1 VTGRNKTTSADM
13 PAPTP
18 PAPIP
23 FVRDLEIEY
32 GRVDAVSP
40 LVRRVV
46 AKNPSKF
53 TYLGTGTYLV
63 GHGEVAVIDPG
74 PAIDEHVAAI
84 IGALQPGERITHVL
98 VTHTHSDHSPGAALL
113 RSLGIDAPT
122 YGFGPHGEVPPD
134 DESDRIVFGDP
145 EADWSDEKVKAA
157 KDKAERAAKGEP
169 EPRHDE
175 LREGADTDFVPDIV
189 LRHGDVVNGG
199 VVNSGGWTIEAV
211 HTPGHTSNHLCFA
224 LREERA
230 LFPGDH
236 VMGWSTSVIGPPDG
250 SLRQYLAS
258 LRLLLDRDDT
268 IYWPTHGPAITN
280 PHELVRG
287 FLAHREFRNNQ
298 IVYELGHGA
307 DTIAELVR
315 RIYAAVNKK
324 LWLPAAASTYAA
336 LIALIEDGRVVTDGA
351 APRRTGVYR
360 AAP

>member
-1 VTGRNKTTSADM
+1 M
-13 PAPTP
+13 PAPTTPAPIP
-18 PAPIP
+18 PAPIE
-23 FVRDLEIEY
+23 FVSQLEVEY
-32 GRVDAVSP
+32 GRVDQVSP
-40 LVRRVV
+40 LIRRVV

-84 IGALQPGERITHVL
+84 VAALQPGERISHIL

-122 YGFGPHGEVPPD
+122 FGFGPHGEVPPD
-134 DESDRIVFGDP
+134 DETDRIVFGDP

-157 KDKAERAAKGEP
+157 KEKAEREAKGEP
-169 EPRHDE
+169 EPQHDE
-175 LREGADTDFVPDIV
+175 LREGADTDFTPEVV
-189 LRHGDVVNGG
+189 LRHGDLVHGN
-199 VVNSGGWTIEAV
+199 GWTVEAV
-211 HTPGHTSNHLCFA
+211 HTPGHTSNHLCYA
-224 LREERA
+224 LLEERA
-230 LFPGDH
+230 FFPGDH

-258 LRLLLDRDDT
+258 LRLLLDRDDA
-268 IYWPTHGPAITN
+268 IYWPTHGPAITD
-280 PHELVRG
+280 PHTLVRG

-298 IVYELGHGA
+298 IVYELAHGV

-324 LWLPAAASTYAA
+324 LWLPAAASTFAA
-336 LIALIEDGRVVTDGA
+336 LIALIEDGRVVTEDA
-351 APRRTGVYR
+351 EPRRTGTYR
-360 AAP
+360 VAT